1 MNKLILLLTLS
12 CSTYN
17 FEALSRVEILP
28 EDNPRCTYLGQVFS
42 TEESIKDSYYSL
54 KNEVIKKNGDSL
66 FITSSTKNKKTFY
79 VQSPGSTTYTNYPN
93 SFGGISTYSDHTPG
107 YFYPVEKSVHQ
118 YQAKAY
124 RCKYAT
130 L

>member
-1 MNKLILLLTLS
+1 MYKILLLLTLS
-12 CSTYN
+12 CSTYD
-17 FEALSRVEILP
+17 FESLSRIEILP

-42 TEESIKDSYYSL
+42 TKESIKESYYSL

-66 FITSSTKNKKTFY
+66 FIVSSKKNKKTFY
-79 VQSPGSTTYTNYPN
+79 VQSPSSTTYSNYTDSFGSTYAYPN
-93 SFGGISTYSDHTPG
+93 YTPS
-107 YFYPVEKSVHQ
+107 YFYPVEKFIYQ

-124 RCKYAT
+124 RCKYAS